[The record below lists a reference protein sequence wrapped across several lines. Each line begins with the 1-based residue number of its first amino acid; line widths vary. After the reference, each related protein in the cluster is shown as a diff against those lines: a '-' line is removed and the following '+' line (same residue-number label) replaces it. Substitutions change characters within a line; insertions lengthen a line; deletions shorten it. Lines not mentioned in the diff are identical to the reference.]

1 MCRSIRGIV
10 GLGVLMGLLVPGVAG
25 AQLLGIG
32 PRFSLVRGDVVTS
45 TPTLRFLGGTARLKT
60 SSLISFEGS
69 MDYRT
74 TKSTDGAQR
83 IREVPM
89 QGSVLIYP
97 IRAALAPY
105 VLGGMGIYTRT
116 YDVIAAGIVTQ
127 SARERKVGMHM
138 GFGGEIRVMKRAVVY
153 LDYRYRFVKFATDEP
168 ATTSTSTSAS
178 AVSKLLGSV
187 PGLSNLKVSHQ
198 GSMWTGGVAF
208 VF

>member
-32 PRFSLVRGDVVTS
+32 PRFSLVRGDVSTS
-45 TPTLRFLGGTARLKT
+45 TPSLRFLGGTARLKT

-105 VLGGMGIYTRT
+105 VLGGMGKIGR
-116 YDVIAAGIVTQ
+116 A
-127 SARERKVGMHM
+127 SCRERV
-138 GFGGEIRVMKRAVVY
+138 
-153 LDYRYRFVKFATDEP
+153 
-168 ATTSTSTSAS
+168 
-178 AVSKLLGSV
+178 
-187 PGLSNLKVSHQ
+187 
-198 GSMWTGGVAF
+198 
-208 VF
+208 